1 MVGKIVLSIKH
12 KGLMQQQQHQQAAA
26 AGGGGGGTGWTG
38 NDNTLMILHIII
50 IIIIGQ
56 GGMEWGMRPNL
67 PPQPGGGYPSFPP
80 GGHMPPYGGMPPRM
94 IPSYP
99 MHGPPP
105 PHPAMQPHMM
115 HQMPP
120 HNMGVMPMRQPYNMM
135 RGAHPPPQRAS
146 LATNMVGSGEQV
158 VSAVPNPSFP
168 VTAPGGNVQEMPHPP
183 SVPSPFPNHPSPYH
197 APPPSTGPPPPS
209 IPPQS
214 SAHPLPANSPKPP
227 QVNQC
232 T

>member
-105 PHPAMQPHMM
+105 PHSAMQPHMRY
-115 HQMPP
+115 QMSPS

-135 RGAHPPPQRAS
+135 RGVHPPPQRAS
-146 LATNMVGSGEQV
+146 LATNMVGSGKQV
-158 VSAVPNPSFP
+158 VSAVSNLSFP
-168 VTAPGGNVQEMPHPP
+168 VTAPERNVQEMQHPP
-183 SVPSPFPNHPSPYH
+183 GAPSPFSY
-197 APPPSTGPPPPS
+197 S
-209 IPPQS
+209 
-214 SAHPLPANSPKPP
+214 P
-227 QVNQC
+227 QVNQVS
-232 T
+232 